1 MHLNKKKFQS
11 HWFLFEISACSIDIS
26 HAISICDLLYFFGSW
41 GFCSLSCLCIQ
52 KLALSWAWIS
62 AIILRVNQWFLTGG
76 VLIYFPP
83 WLYQCHIHST
93 DSRIHAVSRS
103 RKLRIL
109 ISKEE
114 ISIVIKYFYHMTMFP
129 LKRNDHNNPH
139 KIEVSTCSQ
148 YGWCQR
154 FPYPLRFH
162 MIANKGFNLKV
173 LY

>member
-1 MHLNKKKFQS
+1 MILEFFKFWERERESWLLNTSSTYFTPTVLYLPKLNYIKKDKKSLAVQDAFKQKKFQS

-41 GFCSLSCLCIQ
+41 GFCSPFCLCIQ

-103 RKLRIL
+103 WKAEN
-109 ISKEE
+109 S
-114 ISIVIKYFYHMTMFP
+114 
-129 LKRNDHNNPH
+129 N
-139 KIEVSTCSQ
+139 
-148 YGWCQR
+148 
-154 FPYPLRFH
+154 
-162 MIANKGFNLKV
+162 
-173 LY
+173 

>member
-1 MHLNKKKFQS
+1 MQDAFKQKKFQS

-76 VLIYFPP
+76 YWFIYLPGFISAT
-83 WLYQCHIHST
+83 YTAQTQEFMQFQGHE
-93 DSRIHAVSRS
+93 
-103 RKLRIL
+103 KLRIL

-139 KIEVSTCSQ
+139 TINVSTCSQ
-148 YGWCQR
+148 YGWCQKSK
-154 FPYPLRFH
+154 
-162 MIANKGFNLKV
+162 ISIS
-173 LY
+173 

>member
-1 MHLNKKKFQS
+1 MIFIWNICMLHWHIPCYLHLRFIVFFWKLGVLFPLLPVYTKAFFKLSLNFCNYFTCQS
-11 HWFLFEISACSIDIS
+11 MIPDRGGYWFIFLPGFISATYTAQTQEFMQFQG
-26 HAISICDLLYFFGSW
+26 HG
-41 GFCSLSCLCIQ
+41 
-52 KLALSWAWIS
+52 
-62 AIILRVNQWFLTGG
+62 
-76 VLIYFPP
+76 
-83 WLYQCHIHST
+83 
-93 DSRIHAVSRS
+93 
-103 RKLRIL
+103 KLRIL

-139 KIEVSTCSQ
+139 TIEVSTCSQ

>member
-1 MHLNKKKFQS
+1 M
-11 HWFLFEISACSIDIS
+11 
-26 HAISICDLLYFFGSW
+26 
-41 GFCSLSCLCIQ
+41 LSP
-52 KLALSWAWIS
+52 S
-62 AIILRVNQWFLTGG
+62 AIYCIFWKLGVLFPLLPVYTKACFKLSLNFCNYFTCQSMIPDRG

-139 KIEVSTCSQ
+139 TIEVSTCSQ